1 MDPRKVHEHIDRNQT
16 RILQFENEL
25 GTLFFLP
32 KNWHFRVYRWLA
44 MYRPEVLMGEA
55 EKITGEVV
63 FDVCIRLD
71 FREKHSL

>member
-1 MDPRKVHEHIDRNQT
+1 MDPRRIHQHLDRNQT

-25 GTLFFLP
+25 GTLFVLP
-32 KNWHFRVYRWLA
+32 NKWHFRVYRWLA
-44 MYRPEVLMGEA
+44 LYRPEILMGEA

-63 FDVCIRLD
+63 LDVCIRLD